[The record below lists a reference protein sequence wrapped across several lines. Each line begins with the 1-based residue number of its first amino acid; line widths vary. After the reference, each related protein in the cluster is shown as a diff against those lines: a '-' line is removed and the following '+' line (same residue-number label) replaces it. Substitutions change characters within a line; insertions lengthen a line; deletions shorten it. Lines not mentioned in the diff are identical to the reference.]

1 MFTAWDTFSRWVSR
15 AGAITGRIFIFL
27 LMLLIT
33 VDITGRY
40 FGYPTMLAHEMSAYL
55 LVAIC
60 FIGLSYALRTG
71 SHIEV
76 TVVRDRLSPKVRQIL
91 MVVTSCIATIF
102 CGWLTWV
109 TLNVAIE
116 SLIQNTTSIT
126 IIHTPLWIPQSF
138 ISLGLAMIT
147 IELITETLRRIIGQA
162 PSESNVAKGV

>member
-1 MFTAWDTFSRWVSR
+1 V
-15 AGAITGRIFIFL
+15 GAIAGRIFIFL

-40 FGYPTMLAHEMSAYL
+40 FGYPTMVAHEMSAYL

-60 FIGLSYALRTG
+60 FIGLAYALRTG
-71 SHIEV
+71 THIEV
-76 TVVRDRLSPKVRQIL
+76 TVVRDRLSPKVRWVL
-91 MVVTSCIATIF
+91 MIVTSCIATIF

-109 TLNVAIE
+109 TLNVTIE
-116 SLIQNTTSIT
+116 NLTQNTTSIT

-147 IELITETLRRIIGQA
+147 IELITETVRRITGQTLGK
-162 PSESNVAKGV
+162 SNVAESV

>member
-1 MFTAWDTFSRWVSR
+1 MFAIWDTFSRWVSR
-15 AGAITGRIFIFL
+15 GGAIAGRVLIFL

-40 FGYPTMLAHEMSAYL
+40 FGYPTMVAHEMSAYL
-55 LVAIC
+55 LVAIT

-76 TVVRDRLSPKVRQIL
+76 TVVRDRLSPKVRRVL
-91 MVVTSCIATIF
+91 MIVTSVTATIF
-102 CGWLTWV
+102 CGWLTWI

-116 SLIQNTTSIT
+116 SLTQKTTSIT
-126 IIHTPLWIPQSF
+126 IIHTPFWIPQSL

-147 IELITETLRRIIGQA
+147 VELITETLRRIIRQA
-162 PSESNVAKGV
+162 PSEPDVARSV

>member
-1 MFTAWDTFSRWVSR
+1 LFAALDTFSRWVSR
-15 AGAITGRIFIFL
+15 VGAIAGRVLIFL

-40 FGYPTMLAHEMSAYL
+40 FGYPTMVAHEMSAYL
-55 LVAIC
+55 LVAIT

-76 TVVRDRLSPKVRQIL
+76 TVVRDRLSPKVRWIL
-91 MVVTSCIATIF
+91 MIVTSCIATIF

-116 SLIQNTTSIT
+116 SLTHNTTSIT

-147 IELITETLRRIIGQA
+147 IELIAETVRRIIGQA
-162 PSESNVAKGV
+162 PGESNVAESV

>member
-1 MFTAWDTFSRWVSR
+1 MFAIWDTFSRWVSR
-15 AGAITGRIFIFL
+15 GGAIAGRILIFL

-40 FGYPTMLAHEMSAYL
+40 FGYPTMVAHEMSAYL
-55 LVAIC
+55 LVAIT

-76 TVVRDRLSPKVRQIL
+76 TVVRDRLSPKVRRVL
-91 MVVTSCIATIF
+91 MIVTSVTATIF
-102 CGWLTWV
+102 CGWLTWI

-116 SLIQNTTSIT
+116 SLTQKTTSIT
-126 IIHTPLWIPQSF
+126 IIHTPFWIPQSL

-147 IELITETLRRIIGQA
+147 VELITETLRRIIRQA
-162 PSESNVAKGV
+162 PSEPDVARSV

>member
-1 MFTAWDTFSRWVSR
+1 MFAAWDTFSRWVSR
-15 AGAITGRIFIFL
+15 VGAIVGRVFIFL

-33 VDITGRY
+33 VDIIGRY
-40 FGYPTMLAHEMSAYL
+40 FGYPTMVAHEMSAYL
-55 LVAIC
+55 LVAIT

-76 TVVRDRLSPKVRQIL
+76 TVVRDRLSPKARWIL
-91 MVVTSCIATIF
+91 MIVTSCIATIF

-116 SLIQNTTSIT
+116 SLTQNTTSIT
-126 IIHTPLWIPQSF
+126 IIRTPFWIPQSF

-147 IELITETLRRIIGQA
+147 IELITETVRRITGQ
-162 PSESNVAKGV
+162 PQSETHITESV